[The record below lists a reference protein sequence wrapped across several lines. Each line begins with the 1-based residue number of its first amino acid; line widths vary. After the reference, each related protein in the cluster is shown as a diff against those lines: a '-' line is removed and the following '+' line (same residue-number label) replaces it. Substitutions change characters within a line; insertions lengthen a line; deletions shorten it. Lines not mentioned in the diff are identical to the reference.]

1 MSFPLPYFSCR
12 IPQIATPTVAKAA
25 CLSFRL
31 EVHAERSVLRR
42 STHHHQWPNPHAIPF
57 RGWNSTRTRGLP
69 GGTPSWPKPH
79 NLKSTRIRG
88 GTTGDSR
95 IRMQLQFDTT
105 IILGT
110 MVRRSPRGSLIGI
123 DGEMLIGLDGEF
135 ARLSLSTANWPWYRR
150 ARC

>member
-95 IRMQLQFDTT
+95 IRCSCSQQLP
-105 IILGT
+105 LGGWYDDY
-110 MVRRSPRGSLIGI
+110 PG
-123 DGEMLIGLDGEF
+123 D
-135 ARLSLSTANWPWYRR
+135 RLSVLTAKCLSVLMANSLAYRS
-150 ARC
+150 